1 MHHAPRP
8 PGRPR
13 VSTAIVKS
21 MNLCRPPRLKPWR
34 RRPQRPPGGG
44 GARGGWWGR
53 GKGGGDGGGRPRVP
67 AAVGPA
73 PAPRRLRRQGRPGP
87 GRGRA
92 AASREGGGGS
102 PSSSFSA
109 SASASASLSDSGW
122 SPGGRGGSPGGSD
135 RGGSPEEERTD
146 RPERGAGRERATAG
160 TAGPTR
166 GKPRV
171 RASQGPPLRGP
182 RQMVKKGS
190 ERARRAGK
198 RPRGAARR
206 PPGETAEPLREGEA
220 QALYAAFD
228 RAGRGSILR
237 SDIESVAAKFGL
249 EMRGGLLGDMLAFA
263 GAHEGRL
270 SPQQFHLL
278 LGRIEAAGQL
288 RM

>member
-1 MHHAPRP
+1 MAGAGRASPRRSARL
-8 PGRPR
+8 RPR
-13 VSTAIVKS
+13 AAS
-21 MNLCRPPRLKPWR
+21 
-34 RRPQRPPGGG
+34 
-44 GARGGWWGR
+44 
-53 GKGGGDGGGRPRVP
+53 GGR
-67 AAVGPA
+67 AGPA
-73 PAPRRLRRQGRPGP
+73 PAAGGRPPP
-87 GRGRA
+87 GG
-92 AASREGGGGS
+92 GGGGS
-102 PSSSFSA
+102 PSSSFSASDSA

-182 RQMVKKGS
+182 RQTVKKGS